1 MDATSLFC
9 NWPRIYP
16 VVFKA
21 SEAVTVKVGLTIHEL
36 IEVNMEKNSITAVF
50 WFNYDWTDPF
60 LSWKS
65 KKKYAEVGCEGRQTQ
80 G

>member
-1 MDATSLFC
+1 MQQVDYVTGRVLL
-9 NWPRIYP
+9 RLYP

-65 KKKYAEVGCEGRQTQ
+65 KKKYAAVG
-80 G
+80 